1 MTTVAINNA
10 TRTVTISLVG
20 TQGSPG
26 SGGGGSSLSNA
37 SPQSLGTAAPG
48 TSILASRDDHVHAM
62 PNAAAVGADAAGAAS
77 TAQAS
82 AIAAAAS
89 DATTKAN
96 AAQAAAIAASDP
108 TLIPQNSQSANYT
121 LVLSDKGKSIYHP
134 PADTIARTWTIPA
147 NASVPF
153 VVGTVITFDNDFG
166 AGAITIAITTDT
178 LVLVGAAG
186 TTGSRMLAP
195 GGVATA
201 VKVAATRWRVNGT
214 GLT

>member
-96 AAQAAAIAASDP
+96 AAQAAAIASSDP
-108 TLIPQNSQSANYT
+108 TLIPQNSQSTAYT
-121 LVLSDKGKSIYHP
+121 LVLSDKGKHILHP
-134 PADTIARTWTIPA
+134 TADTTARTFTIPA
-147 NASVPF
+147 NSSVPYA
-153 VVGTVITFDNDFG
+153 VGTALTFINQNA
-166 AGAITIAITTDT
+166 AGVVTIAITADT
-178 LVLVGAAG
+178 MRLAGAG
-186 TTGSRMLAP
+186 TTGSRTLAAN
-195 GGVATA
+195 GLATA
-201 VKVAATRWRVNGT
+201 IKIASTEWIISGA
-214 GLT
+214 GLS